1 MLNIRELKGD
11 SELCRGLA
19 GRGCSFLAQHLNQ
32 DVFLCPKVSSKSHA
46 AACLFPVMLLDILSA
61 TPSMFF
67 PFLTLCV
74 STRLQL

>member
-1 MLNIRELKGD
+1 MSIRELKGD

-19 GRGCSFLAQHLNQ
+19 GRGCSSMAENLNQ

-46 AACLFPVMLLDILSA
+46 AACFFPVMPFDILSA

-74 STRLQL
+74 STHLHL